1 MISSR
6 LQRKKKSIGRKG
18 FLKVIRFA
26 SFDTKCVTSH
36 VATRRRRVTVVSQPW
51 KRSVC
56 GPGCPPCPS
65 VSSLVVSG
73 RIDNDDVGN
82 PISGRGRLPYRCY
95 KGNRAVVH
103 VQGGEHHY
111 PFFAAP
117 IRPNK
122 TTNISENSSS
132 KFSTQRRFLIPFHYL
147 WLIHYLCALGLDKET
162 VRVGQARGR
171 GSVFLVEEIA
181 RTRAFGI

>member
-6 LQRKKKSIGRKG
+6 LQRKKKNIGRKG

-82 PISGRGRLPYRCY
+82 PISGRGRLPYRCS

-111 PFFAAP
+111 PFTRFS
-117 IRPNK
+117 RPPSIQIK
-122 TTNISENSSS
+122 QISAKIPPPSS
-132 KFSTQRRFLIPFHYL
+132 RRSEDF
-147 WLIHYLCALGLDKET
+147 
-162 VRVGQARGR
+162 
-171 GSVFLVEEIA
+171 
-181 RTRAFGI
+181 